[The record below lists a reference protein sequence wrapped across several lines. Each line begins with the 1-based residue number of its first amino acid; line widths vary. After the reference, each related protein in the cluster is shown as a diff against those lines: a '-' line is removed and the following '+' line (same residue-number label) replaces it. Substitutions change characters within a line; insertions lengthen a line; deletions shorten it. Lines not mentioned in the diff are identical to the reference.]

1 MLDDAE
7 VAAPR
12 TKSYRLPVD
21 GLRLHVLEYAAA
33 GPGDGARPGGNV
45 LLLHGG
51 MAHAR
56 WWDFV
61 APLLAPVA
69 RVFALDRRGHG
80 DSDWAPPDCYGW
92 GRDLLD
98 TETAMA
104 VLDDRPWTLVGH
116 SQGGLQAVSLALRG
130 NAAIRALVLVD
141 VPLHPAS
148 RRLMKAGRSFTRI
161 RQVRYPSLE
170 AAVRGFRP
178 FPMPHHI
185 PEPLLR
191 YIARASFKPSDDGA
205 FTSKFDW
212 QVFQQNHRARENPL
226 ADFPGQVASLPMP
239 ALALRGDE
247 STILTADDH
256 AQMVASLRK
265 GTGRVVPHATH
276 SLHAEAPDAVAGAI
290 REFLLA
296 L

>member
-1 MLDDAE
+1 MLDGEEAH
-7 VAAPR
+7 APR

-21 GLRLHVLEYAAA
+21 GLHLHVLEYPALEAASEARAAA
-33 GPGDGARPGGNV
+33 NV

-61 APLLAPVA
+61 GPLLAPVA

-80 DSDWAPPDCYGW
+80 DSDWAPPGRYGW

-98 TETAMA
+98 TEAAMA
-104 VLDDRPWTLVGH
+104 ILDDRPWTLVGH

-130 NAAIRALVLVD
+130 NASIRALVLVD

-148 RRLMKAGRSFTRI
+148 RRLLKAGRSFTRI
-161 RQVRYPSLE
+161 RQVRYPSLD
-170 AAVRGFRP
+170 AAIRGFRP

-185 PEPLLR
+185 AEPVLR
-191 YIARASFKPSDDGA
+191 YIARASFKPTEDGA

-212 QVFQQNHRARENPL
+212 QVFQQSRGAGENPL

-239 ALALRGDE
+239 TLVLRGDE
-247 STILTADDH
+247 SSILTADDH
-256 AQMVASLRK
+256 AQMVSSLRQ
-265 GTGRVVPHATH
+265 GSGYVVPHATH
-276 SLHAEAPDAVAGAI
+276 SLHAEAPQAVASAI

-296 L
+296 R